1 MFRQTLQQKLLGKL
15 SPQQIQMM
23 KLLQVPTVELEA
35 RIKQELEAN
44 PALEELSESYD
55 DDSEEREG
63 PEDGEN
69 EDGGEGDALSE
80 FDYDD
85 WMDDETP
92 DYKLNISNR
101 SADDEERSIPFV
113 SGATFREQLIDQLA
127 FTGADPGTRSLAEHL
142 IGNLDEAGYL
152 RRDLDSIVN
161 DLAFTQGIETTRA
174 ALEAALAVVQTL
186 DPAGV
191 GASDLQECLLLQLR
205 RRVAEAAAD
214 GTSAERRRAQRLGL
228 DILEHHFEAFTKKHY
243 DRIAKRLDLDDVLLK
258 AALDEVIRL
267 NPKPGNSGHDGSRTQ
282 VQHVIPDFLLAVE
295 DEELRLQLNAR
306 NAPELR
312 VSADYRDMMRTY
324 AVGAK
329 RDPKQREALAF
340 IKQKVDAA
348 RWFVDAIRQR
358 QHTLTVTM
366 QAIVE
371 HQHSYFLSGDE
382 TDLKPMILKDIADRV
397 GMDISTV
404 SRVAN
409 SKYVQTPYGT
419 FLLKSF
425 FSESLS
431 TDSGEEVSSREV
443 KKMLKDAIE
452 GEDKSAPLPDEK
464 LVAMLNAQGYNI
476 ARRTVAKYR
485 EQLGIP
491 VARLRRAV

>member
-174 ALEAALAVVQTL
+174 ALEAAYPAIGGLLARS
-186 DPAGV
+186 A
-191 GASDLQECLLLQLR
+191 
-205 RRVAEAAAD
+205 VAIGNRYAADDADVPAAAD
-214 GTSAERRRAQRLGL
+214 VA
-228 DILEHHFEAFTKKHY
+228 I
-243 DRIAKRLDLDDVLLK
+243 IPPV
-258 AALDEVIRL
+258 
-267 NPKPGNSGHDGSRTQ
+267 SGG
-282 VQHVIPDFLLAVE
+282 
-295 DEELRLQLNAR
+295 
-306 NAPELR
+306 
-312 VSADYRDMMRTY
+312 
-324 AVGAK
+324 
-329 RDPKQREALAF
+329 
-340 IKQKVDAA
+340 
-348 RWFVDAIRQR
+348 
-358 QHTLTVTM
+358 
-366 QAIVE
+366 
-371 HQHSYFLSGDE
+371 
-382 TDLKPMILKDIADRV
+382 
-397 GMDISTV
+397 
-404 SRVAN
+404 
-409 SKYVQTPYGT
+409 
-419 FLLKSF
+419 
-425 FSESLS
+425 
-431 TDSGEEVSSREV
+431 
-443 KKMLKDAIE
+443 
-452 GEDKSAPLPDEK
+452 
-464 LVAMLNAQGYNI
+464 
-476 ARRTVAKYR
+476 
-485 EQLGIP
+485 
-491 VARLRRAV
+491 